1 MADFNEVFEKIK
13 DSGVAFSIVAS
24 GKRKGALSVMV
35 GSTPIKEAE
44 YADRL
49 FPLLKMARWNPQT
62 PDDPE
67 LMADKTALKAWY
79 VRVFLGAVADAIK
92 PPEINREKSSNRTGG
107 YGKILKEMTNLK
119 FPGRLSDTRLTEVDR
134 ELLKGLRI
142 CDTGDDGN
150 LLLLLTG
157 VGSTQYTGVAYS
169 PTTLAG
175 DIRKILRCC
184 PASEEDKQKE
194 EEWIY
199 AERKH
204 LEFINLSRL
213 NENLGGE
220 DKKSVDEMYRIS
232 DMVAR
237 EYAQGCVKFLT
248 RLDTYNAW
256 LDRLIEEMT
265 QNVSGSESAYD
276 AGVGVLKSCDSNL
289 IRRSKLISLWYHEET
304 TKNEEGNNVTFTVA
318 DRFDRNGDWA
328 DLIAES
334 VEILLGKNELYIAPP
349 KVISNDPTEPCLNFI
364 DLNGKS
370 KEAEGGETE
379 AWVRFLRKMT
389 PDEGDVF
396 KAFIWSIFD
405 ARNHGRQILYLY
417 DDGYSGKSAVMKAIQ
432 EALGNRLCAAVQ
444 KDSLS
449 NQFAFSKVWDKRL
462 ITVGDNK
469 NTHLHQS
476 EKMKMLTGN
485 DMADVERKNRDS
497 FSWLMNA
504 KVMVASNTPLEVNL
518 RERNERTRVLPIKIN
533 FTIDQMIEEKIIA
546 VDDDGNPKFDK
557 YGEPIFVGDGTDW
570 PSRLREQ
577 FWAFMASCRPAYERL
592 CPRHTDI
599 ITPDSCLD
607 NLETFSNDLMD
618 DYQAIFDHICVV
630 DTRSFTG
637 SSELK
642 CAFRRAVS
650 ELFDKDP
657 SLKYEGF
664 KEFLHTHHKLTLTR
678 PWSLENRARGYMGI
692 RLKSATADAANADEI
707 SLV

>member
-1 MADFNEVFEKIK
+1 MADFNEVFERIK
-13 DSGVAFSIVAS
+13 DAGFAFSLVES
-24 GKRKGALSVMV
+24 GKRKGALNVIL
-35 GSTPIKEAE
+35 GSKPIKEVE
-44 YADRL
+44 FADRL
-49 FPLLKMARWNPQT
+49 FPLLKLAGWDPQS

-67 LMADKTALKAWY
+67 LMADQTQYKAWY
-79 VRVFLGAVADAIK
+79 VRVFLGAVRDAIK
-92 PPEINREKSSNRTGG
+92 PREDPSKASRKRDRCS
-107 YGKILKEMTNLK
+107 GKHLKEMTNLK
-119 FPGRLSDTRLTEVDR
+119 FPGRLADTRLTELDHKM
-134 ELLKGLRI
+134 LKGLRL

-169 PTTLAG
+169 STTLAG
-175 DIRKILRCC
+175 DIRKILRSC
-184 PASEEDKQKE
+184 PASDASKREE

-199 AERKH
+199 QERRE
-204 LEFINLSRL
+204 LEYTNLSRA
-213 NENLGGE
+213 NENLGE
-220 DKKSVDEMYRIS
+220 SKKSVEEMIEIS
-232 DMVAR
+232 DRAAR
-237 EYAQGCVKFLT
+237 EYAKGCVKYLT

-256 LDRLIEEMT
+256 LDRQIDEMS
-265 QNVSGSESAYD
+265 QKVRGSDSAYE
-276 AGVGVLKSCDSNL
+276 AGVDVLKGCGSTL
-289 IRRSKLISLWYHEET
+289 IRRSKLISLWYHEEI
-304 TKNEEGNNVTFTVA
+304 TKNEEGNNVTFLVA

-334 VEILLGKNELYIAPP
+334 VDILWGKNELYIDPP
-349 KVISNDPTEPCLNFI
+349 KTISNDPTEPCLNFI
-364 DLNGKS
+364 DLEGKA

-379 AWVRFLRKMT
+379 AWGRFLRKMT

-432 EALGNRLCAAVQ
+432 EALGKRLCAAVQ

-497 FSWLMNA
+497 FSWTMNA
-504 KVMVASNTPLEVNL
+504 KVMVSSNTPLEVNL
-518 RERNERTRVLPIKIN
+518 RERNERTRVLPIRIN
-533 FTIDQMIEEKIIA
+533 FTVEQMIEEGIIA
-546 VDDDGNPKFDK
+546 VDDTGTPKFDK
-557 YGEPIFVGDGTDW
+557 YGDPIFVGDGTDW

-599 ITPDSCLD
+599 ITPDVCLD
-607 NLETFSNDLMD
+607 NLETFNNDRMD
-618 DYQAIFDHICVV
+618 DYQAIFDRICIV
-630 DTRSFTG
+630 DKLAFTG
-637 SSELK
+637 SPELK
-642 CAFRRAVS
+642 CAFRRVVS
-650 ELFDKDP
+650 EVFDKDP
-657 SLKYEGF
+657 SLRYEGF
-664 KEFLHTHHKLTLTR
+664 KEFLHTHYKLSLSR
-678 PWSLENRARGYMGI
+678 PWVGEDRARGYIGI
-692 RLKSATADAANADEI
+692 RLKSATDDERPLI
-707 SLV
+707 

>member
-1 MADFNEVFEKIK
+1 MADFKEVFEKIK

-24 GKRKGALSVMV
+24 GKRKGALSIMI
-35 GSTPIKEAE
+35 GGTPIKEAE
-44 YADRL
+44 FVDRL
-49 FPLLKMARWNPQT
+49 FPLLKMAGWNPQT

-67 LMADKTALKAWY
+67 LVSDKTSLKLWY
-79 VRVFLGAVADAIK
+79 VRGFLNAVLNAIQ
-92 PPEINREKSSNRTGG
+92 PPEIRNEKSSNRTGG
-107 YGKILKEMTNLK
+107 YGKVPKEITNLK
-119 FPGRLSDTRLTEVDR
+119 FPERLSDTRLTEVDR

-150 LLLLLTG
+150 LLLILTG
-157 VGSTQYTGVAYS
+157 VGSTQYKGISYS
-169 PTTLAG
+169 STTLAE
-175 DIRKILRCC
+175 DIRKALRGC
-184 PASEEDKQKE
+184 PASDADKQRE

-199 AERKH
+199 QERKV
-204 LEFINLSRL
+204 LEYTNLSRA
-213 NENLGGE
+213 NENLGE
-220 DKKSVDEMYRIS
+220 NKKSVDEMEAIS
-232 DMVAR
+232 DRIAR
-237 EYAQGCVKFLT
+237 KYARGCVKYLT

-256 LDRLIEEMT
+256 LDRLIEGMT
-265 QNVSGSESAYD
+265 MQVRGSEPAYE
-276 AGVGVLKSCDSNL
+276 AGVSVLKGCDSNL
-289 IRRSKLISLWYHEET
+289 IRRSRLISLWYHEET
-304 TKNEEGNNVTFTVA
+304 AKNEEGNTVTFTVA
-318 DRFDRNGDWA
+318 DRFGRNGDWA
-328 DLIAES
+328 DFIAES
-334 VEILLGKNELYIAPP
+334 VEILWGKNELYIAPP
-349 KVISNDPTEPCLNFI
+349 KVISNDPTEPCFHYI
-364 DLNGKS
+364 DLEGKA

-379 AWVRFLRKMT
+379 AWGRFLKKMT

-432 EALGNRLCAAVQ
+432 ESLGNRLCGAIQ

-462 ITVGDNK
+462 VTIGDNK

-476 EKMKMLTGN
+476 EKMKMLTGS
-485 DMADVERKNRDS
+485 DMTDVERKNRDS
-497 FSWLMNA
+497 FSWIMNA

-533 FTIDQMIEEKIIA
+533 FTIDQMIEEGIVA
-546 VDDDGNPKFDK
+546 VDEAGKPKFDK
-557 YGEPIFVGDGTDW
+557 YGDPIFVGDGTDW
-570 PSRLREQ
+570 PSRLRDQ
-577 FWAFMASCRPAYERL
+577 FWAFMASCRPAYESL

-599 ITPDSCLD
+599 IIPDSCLN

-618 DYQAIFDHICVV
+618 DYQAIFDDICVV
-630 DTRSFTG
+630 DNLAFTR

-664 KEFLHTHHKLTLTR
+664 KEFLHTHYKLTLSR
-678 PWSLENRARGYMGI
+678 SREVENRARGYIGI
-692 RLKSATADAANADEI
+692 RLKSETGNES
-707 SLV
+707 SLI

>member
-1 MADFNEVFEKIK
+1 MADFKEVFEKIK
-13 DSGVAFSIVAS
+13 DSGFAFSIVAS

-49 FPLLKMARWNPQT
+49 FPLLKMAGWNPQT
-62 PDDPE
+62 PEDPE
-67 LMADKTALKAWY
+67 LVADKTALKSWY
-79 VRVFLGAVADAIK
+79 VRVFLGAVSDAIK
-92 PPEINREKSSNRTGG
+92 PPEVNREKTSNRTGG
-107 YGKILKEMTNLK
+107 YGKVLKEMTNLK
-119 FPGRLSDTRLTEVDR
+119 FPGRFSDTRLTEVDR

-169 PTTLAG
+169 STTLAG
-175 DIRKILRCC
+175 DIRKILRGC
-184 PASEEDKQKE
+184 PASDKDKQKE

-199 AERKH
+199 AERQV
-204 LEFINLSRL
+204 LEFTNLSRL
-213 NENLGGE
+213 NENLGGN
-220 DKKSVDEMYRIS
+220 KKSVDEIYKIS

-237 EYAQGCVKFLT
+237 EYARGCVKYLT

-256 LDRLIEEMT
+256 LDRLIEEIT
-265 QNVSGSESAYD
+265 KKVSGSESAYE
-276 AGVGVLKSCDSNL
+276 AGVCALKGCDSNL
-289 IRRSKLISLWYHEET
+289 IRRSKLISMWYHEET

-334 VEILLGKNELYIAPP
+334 VDILWGKNELYIDPP
-349 KVISNDPTEPCLNFI
+349 KSISNDPTEPCFNYI
-364 DLNGKS
+364 DLEGKA

-379 AWVRFLRKMT
+379 AWDRFLRKMT

-396 KAFIWSIFD
+396 RAFIWSIFD

-432 EALGNRLCAAVQ
+432 EALGNRLCGALQ

-449 NQFAFSKVWDKRL
+449 DKHGFAKVWDKRL
-462 ITVGDNK
+462 VTIGDNK
-469 NTHLHQS
+469 NKHLHQS
-476 EKMKMLTGN
+476 EKMKMLTGS
-485 DMADVERKNRDS
+485 DMADVDRKNRDA
-497 FSWLMNA
+497 FSWMMNA
-504 KVMVASNTPLEVNL
+504 KVMVASNDPLEVNL

-533 FTIDQMIEEKIIA
+533 FTIAQMIEEKVIA
-546 VDDDGNPKFDK
+546 MDEDGNPKFDK

-570 PSRLREQ
+570 PSRLRDQ

-599 ITPDSCLD
+599 IMPDICLD
-607 NLETFSNDLMD
+607 NLETFNSDLMD
-618 DYQAIFDHICVV
+618 DYQALFDSICIV

-657 SLKYEGF
+657 SLRYEGF
-664 KEFLHTHHKLTLTR
+664 KNFLHTHYALTLSR
-678 PWSLENRARGYMGI
+678 PRSLEDRRRGYMGI
-692 RLKSATADAANADEI
+692 RLKSATADEI